1 MFRNGTEPEVPI
13 KVSWD
18 GCRELGV
25 TFPPPGAGADPDV
38 DLADFADGTR
48 TNEFNNTAIV

>member
-1 MFRNGTEPEVPI
+1 MFRNGAEPEVPI

-38 DLADFADGTR
+38 DFADFADGTR
-48 TNEFNNTAIV
+48 TNEFDNTAIV